1 MRAGVAAHTGWLTL
15 SGPQASARKRGD
27 GKYVIRLYRVLLLT
41 ESCVL
46 YSSAMLVP
54 ASPVPSAR
62 EVAKNE
68 RKYGDSPRG

>member
-46 YSSAMLVP
+46 YSALAEVMVIKWMSEQPL
-54 ASPVPSAR
+54 AR
-62 EVAKNE
+62 
-68 RKYGDSPRG
+68 RRP